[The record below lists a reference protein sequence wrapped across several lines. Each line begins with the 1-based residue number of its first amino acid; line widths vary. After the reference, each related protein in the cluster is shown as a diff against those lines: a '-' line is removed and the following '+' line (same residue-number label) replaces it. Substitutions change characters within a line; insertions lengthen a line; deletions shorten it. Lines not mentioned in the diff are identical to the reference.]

1 MELKVGDKVRVN
13 AVESNSRMN
22 CVNGTISY
30 IDETYGEY
38 KYFVEVEAAKIIPY
52 SADELDFLERPTE
65 SESQVQGDVTLTADE
80 TMKKL
85 KLQINGFDIG
95 LIESDPFGRVLDE
108 MFELHQ
114 KKNHDYGDSFS
125 ALFKDFGMVYPVP
138 RIYEKA
144 MRLKTLLRAENK
156 VNESVRDTLLD
167 IASYAVMTIVELD
180 NQK

>member
-30 IDETYGEY
+30 IDETNGEY
-38 KYFVEVEAAKIIPY
+38 VYFVEVEAFKTIPY
-52 SADELDFLERPTE
+52 SADELDFLERPSE
-65 SESQVQGDVTLTADE
+65 SESKIQDVSE
-80 TMKKL
+80 KL

-95 LIESDPFGRVLDE
+95 ALESDPFGKVLDE
-108 MFELHQ
+108 LFELHQ

-125 ALFKDFGMVYPVP
+125 ALYKEFGMVYPVP
-138 RIYEKA
+138 RIFEKA

-180 NQK
+180 SQK